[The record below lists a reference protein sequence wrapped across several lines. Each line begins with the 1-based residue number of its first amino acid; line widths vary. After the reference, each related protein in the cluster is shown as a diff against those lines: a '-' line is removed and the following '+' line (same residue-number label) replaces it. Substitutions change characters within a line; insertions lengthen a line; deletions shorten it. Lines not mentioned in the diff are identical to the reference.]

1 MRIYRCV
8 WCKEIEAIIIFI
20 LGNLGRFQRSQFFHL
35 GLSSCTLVGC
45 VPCIWQKKHSLD
57 IRVLFSNTTAVGKLL
72 NLDKFHIPI

>member
-45 VPCIWQKKHSLD
+45 VPCIWQKTQLRYQSPVFKYHCSWE
-57 IRVLFSNTTAVGKLL
+57 IA
-72 NLDKFHIPI
+72 

>member
-35 GLSSCTLVGC
+35 GCLPALWWGVCHVYG
-45 VPCIWQKKHSLD
+45 KKTQLRYQSPVFKYHCSWE
-57 IRVLFSNTTAVGKLL
+57 IA
-72 NLDKFHIPI
+72 